1 MADEDSLE
9 DYPSEIAEYLTGFVS
24 SVSSVQ
30 NVIQTLMSVSKGD
43 SLKLGTLE
51 QAKLDLMSVYALNSL
66 FWMYLVTQGVNPKDH
81 GIKQELERIRTNMN
95 RIKEITDKKQAA
107 CLDKDAA
114 SRFVRNALWVGKDTK
129 PKDSMGK
136 HSKPRKGN

>member
-43 SLKLGTLE
+43 SLKVE
-51 QAKLDLMSVYALNSL
+51 C
-66 FWMYLVTQGVNPKDH
+66 
-81 GIKQELERIRTNMN
+81 I
-95 RIKEITDKKQAA
+95 
-107 CLDKDAA
+107 
-114 SRFVRNALWVGKDTK
+114 
-129 PKDSMGK
+129 
-136 HSKPRKGN
+136 